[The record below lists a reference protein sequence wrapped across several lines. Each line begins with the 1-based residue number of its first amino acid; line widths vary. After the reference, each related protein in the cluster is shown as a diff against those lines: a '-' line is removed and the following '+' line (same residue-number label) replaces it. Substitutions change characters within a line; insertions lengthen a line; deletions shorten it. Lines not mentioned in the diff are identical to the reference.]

1 MTKTAFV
8 TGASRGIGRAI
19 AWELAE
25 SGYDVAISA
34 RKVDEHL
41 KATAEKIESLGARS
55 LMVSLDL
62 LDRNSIQAAAD
73 SVLSEFGQLDV
84 LVNNAIYQGDDLN
97 SELMD
102 LSVET
107 LERVFRGYF
116 VGPLELT
123 RECLPAMARY
133 QRGVIVNIS
142 SGAGESDPPVS
153 AAKGGWGYAYGAG
166 KAAVSRLAGIINVE
180 FGDKGI
186 RAYTLNPGVVLT
198 ETLKATI
205 GDRGVAALGGN
216 AAPPSVPAKVVSW
229 LLEVDLS
236 GRLTKR
242 TVQAQKVALDHDLV
256 NDWRS

>member
-19 AWELAE
+19 ALELAD

-34 RKVDEHL
+34 RKVDDHL
-41 KATAEKIESLGARS
+41 KTTAEEIESLGRRS

-62 LDRNSIQAAAD
+62 LDRNSLQSASD
-73 SVLSEFGQLDV
+73 SVLSNLGQLDV

-107 LERVFRGYF
+107 LDRVFKGYF

-123 RECLPAMARY
+123 RAFLPAMARR
-133 QRGVIVNIS
+133 QKGVIVNIT
-142 SGAGESDPPVS
+142 SGAGESDPPVP
-153 AAKGGWGYAYGAG
+153 ATKGGWGYAYGAG

-180 FGDKGI
+180 FGGRGI
-186 RAYTLNPGVVLT
+186 RAYTVNPGVVLT

-205 GDRGVAALGGN
+205 GDRGIAALGGN

-229 LLEVDLS
+229 LVGIDQEA
-236 GRLTKR
+236 RFTKR
-242 TVQAQKVALDHDLV
+242 TVQAQKIALDHYLV
-256 NDWRS
+256 SDWRS

>member
-19 AWELAE
+19 ALELAE

-41 KATAEKIESLGARS
+41 KATAERIESLGKRS
-55 LMVSLDL
+55 LMVPLDL
-62 LDRNSIQAAAD
+62 LDSNSIRAASE
-73 SVLSEFGQLDV
+73 SVLAEFGQLDV

-97 SELMD
+97 SPLMN

-107 LERVFRGYF
+107 LDRVFRGYF

-123 RECLPAMARY
+123 REFLPAMVR
-133 QRGVIVNIS
+133 RRDGVIVNVT
-142 SGAGESDPPVS
+142 SGAGESDPPVP
-153 AAKGGWGYAYGAG
+153 ATKGGWGYAYGAG
-166 KAAVSRLAGIINVE
+166 KAAVSRLAGVINIE
-180 FGDKGI
+180 FGGKGI

-205 GDRGVAALGGN
+205 GERGIAALGGN
-216 AAPPSVPAKVVSW
+216 AAPPAVPAKVVSW
-229 LLEVDLS
+229 LVEFDQAA
-236 GRLTKR
+236 RFTKR
-242 TVQAQKVALDHDLV
+242 TVQAQKIALDHYLV
-256 NDWRS
+256 KDWRS

>member
-8 TGASRGIGRAI
+8 TGASRGIGREI
-19 AWELAE
+19 AVELAD

-41 KATAEKIESLGARS
+41 KATAEEIESLGRRS

-62 LDRNSIQAAAD
+62 LDRNSIQSASD
-73 SVLSEFGQLDV
+73 IVLSDFGQLDV
-84 LVNNAIYQGDDLN
+84 LVNNAIYQGNDLN

-107 LERVFRGYF
+107 LDRVFKGYF

-123 RECLPAMARY
+123 REFLPAMAHR
-133 QRGVIVNIS
+133 QEGVIVNIT
-142 SGAGESDPPVS
+142 SGAGESDPPVP
-153 AAKGGWGYAYGAG
+153 ATKGGWGYAYGAG

-180 FGDKGI
+180 FGGKGI
-186 RAYTLNPGVVLT
+186 RAYTVNPGVVLT

-205 GDRGVAALGGN
+205 GDRGIAALGGN

-229 LLEVDLS
+229 LVGTDQEA
-236 GRLTKR
+236 RFTKR
-242 TVQAQKVALDHDLV
+242 TVQAQKIALDHYLV